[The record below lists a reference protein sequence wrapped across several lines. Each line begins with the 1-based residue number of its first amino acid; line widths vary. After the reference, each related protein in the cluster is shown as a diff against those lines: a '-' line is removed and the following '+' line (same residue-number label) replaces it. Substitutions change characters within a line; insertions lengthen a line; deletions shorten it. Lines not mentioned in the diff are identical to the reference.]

1 MTGIFA
7 RNVRPIQGQSTVVV
21 NGRGKGDHLRSKIA
35 YTIPIL
41 PNNVPQM
48 SESQILDSRYS
59 WTRLGI
65 TLAIAVLGNVGMWSI
80 IVIMPAVQAEFATA
94 RADASLPYTLTMIG
108 FALGNLV
115 IGRAV
120 DRFGVTLALIGS
132 ALTMAAG
139 FGLAAVSHSVVMLS
153 AMQFIVGFGTAV
165 GFGPLIA
172 DISHWF
178 YRRRGIAVAI
188 AASGNYLSG
197 AIWPLLLSGVLTDFG
212 WRAAYTVLAIVPV
225 VLMIPLALLLR
236 RRIPEE
242 ATEHANRMSIANAR
256 SVRFSPTALQ
266 WMLGLAG
273 IGCCV
278 AMSMPQVHIVSY
290 CADLG
295 YGPTVGA
302 EMLSLMLMG
311 GVVSRLV
318 SGLIADRLGGV
329 MTLLIGST
337 LQCIALFLYLPF
349 DAMVPLYIV
358 SLIFGLSQGGIVP
371 SYALI
376 VREYLPAKE
385 AGARVGFVIMA
396 TIIGMALGG
405 WMSGWIYDLT
415 GSYQAAFLNGIAW
428 NFLNIGIMTLIL
440 IKSRARR
447 VDGVPA

>member
-1 MTGIFA
+1 MF
-7 RNVRPIQGQSTVVV
+7 
-21 NGRGKGDHLRSKIA
+21 
-35 YTIPIL
+35 
-41 PNNVPQM
+41 
-48 SESQILDSRYS
+48 ESDILDSRYS
-59 WTRLGI
+59 WMRLAA
-65 TLAIAVLGNVGMWSI
+65 TLAIAVLGNVGMWAI
-80 IVIMPAVQAEFATA
+80 IVIMPAVQSEFGID
-94 RADASLPYTLTMIG
+94 RADASLPYTLTMVG

-120 DRFGVTLALIGS
+120 DRYGVTVALIGS
-132 ALTMAAG
+132 AIAMAIG
-139 FGLAAVSHSVVMLS
+139 FALAAASNSVVMLS
-153 AMQFIVGFGTAV
+153 AMQFIVGFGSAA

-178 YRRRGIAVAI
+178 HRRRGIAVAI
-188 AASGNYLSG
+188 TASGNYLSG
-197 AIWPLLLSGVLTDFG
+197 AMWPLLLSGVLTDYG
-212 WRAAYTVLAIVPV
+212 WRTAYVILAIVPV
-225 VLMIPLALLLR
+225 VLIIPLTFLLR
-236 RRIPEE
+236 RRVPDD
-242 ATEHANRMSIANAR
+242 ATAHANRLSLANAK
-256 SVRFSPTALQ
+256 SVSFSPTSLQ
-266 WMLGLAG
+266 WMLVLAG

-290 CADLG
+290 CTDLG

-311 GVVSRLV
+311 GVVSRLI

-329 MTLLIGST
+329 KTLLIGST

-349 DAMVPLYIV
+349 DAMVPLYLV

-415 GSYQAAFLNGIAW
+415 GSYRAAFLNGIAW
-428 NFLNIGIMTLIL
+428 NVLNIGIIVLL
-440 IKSRARR
+440 LLKSRARR
-447 VDGVPA
+447 GQAVPA